1 MKAQTEK
8 VLRSIFAVDS
18 EIKGENIERAIA
30 VLHGQPYEDADVARV
45 MPYREVL
52 DRLKVNKYTLR
63 YYVKRGYLTKVLG
76 SGNRAIGVTLES
88 FNRFTTRTTERR
100 KVLV

>member
-30 VLHGQPYEDADVARV
+30 VLHGQPYEDSDLVRV

-52 DRLKVNKYTLR
+52 ARLKVSKYTLR
-63 YYVKRGYLTKVLG
+63 YYVKCGYLTKVRG
-76 SGNRAIGVTLES
+76 AGNRAIGVTVES
-88 FNRFTTRTTERR
+88 FNRFTLLRTTLAPR
-100 KVLV
+100 